1 MALRPR
7 LVGGFLRLDDPRR
20 QNWCPVAASVNSL
33 TTPLLTSFRGLCPF
47 YLVPI
52 SPRGPPPPTHHVEST
67 VSPPPSQ
74 RIALLGPARRCP
86 FGRPRPLRAQLL
98 CHHKSDL
105 FWSPEPSVEV
115 CHIVGVRGGT
125 AKRHADALDS
135 SRHSV
140 SGLLTR
146 QEAMVRFSS
155 LGCCPNANIR
165 AADVT
170 TVKVPEMAES
180 ITEGTLKQWSKREN
194 CRYQTPVS
202 GH

>member
-1 MALRPR
+1 MQLQSIPSQH
-7 LVGGFLRLDDPRR
+7 LSSPPF
-20 QNWCPVAASVNSL
+20 AACAHSI
-33 TTPLLTSFRGLCPF
+33 

-52 SPRGPPPPTHHVEST
+52 SRGPPPPTHHVEST
-67 VSPPPSQ
+67 VSPPPAQ

-86 FGRPRPLRAQLL
+86 FRRPRPLRAQLL

-105 FWSPEPSVEV
+105 VRSPEPSVEV
-115 CHIVGVRGGT
+115 CDIVGGCGCT

-155 LGCCPNANIR
+155 TGWCSTANIR

-194 CRYQTPVS
+194 SRYQTPMS